1 MSLSTNA
8 EKFDKIYLTQR
19 ELEVLRHL
27 ILGKSN
33 SEIAKELIITP
44 HTVKAHIKSIFEKLS
59 VHDRVQAAVKAIREG
74 LVE

>member
-74 LVE
+74 LVD